1 MKLRGGDASVEMLTG
16 DKRSHGSIAKRLLQ
30 SGFDVNS
37 LRTND
42 TLLYDE
48 WKELDGAVLD
58 SFQNR
63 IVGVA
68 DLLSRNLVYDVK
80 KGLAATVLSFQDAS
94 DINAAD
100 MTMDGVNHGQRD
112 RQEYNINYL
121 PLPIIHKDFGFSI
134 REIQESRNGTRPL
147 DTSMAELCARKVAE
161 KAEDLLFNGS
171 SSYTYGGGTIYGY
184 TDFTNRNTFTIQSGG
199 WDGATGEQIVADVI
213 DMKQASI
220 NDRCYGP
227 WVLYIPTDF
236 ESKMDSDFKA
246 NSDKTVRQRI
256 LEIGGIQDVK
266 VADTLT
272 ASNVVLVQMQSN
284 TARIVQ
290 GLGLKTVQWDIEGG
304 MFVNF
309 KVMAII
315 VPQIRS
321 DQSERCGI
329 VHGT

>member
-1 MKLRGGDASVEMLTG
+1 MIRGDANVEMLTG
-16 DKRSHGSIAKRLLQ
+16 DKRSHGTIAKKLLQ
-30 SGFDVNS
+30 SNFNVNS

-48 WKELDGAVLD
+48 WKELDIAVLD
-58 SFQNR
+58 AFQTR
-63 IVGVA
+63 LTGVA
-68 DLLSRNLVYDVK
+68 DLLSRGLIYDVK

-94 DINAAD
+94 DVNAAD
-100 MTMDGVNHGQRD
+100 MTMDGVNRGKRD
-112 RQEYNINYL
+112 RQEYGINYL
-121 PLPIIHKDFGFSI
+121 PLPIIHKDFSFSI

-199 WDGATGEQIVADVI
+199 WDGATGEQIIQDVI

-227 WVLYIPTDF
+227 WVLYISTDF
-236 ESKMDSDFKA
+236 EGIMDNDFKS
-246 NSDKTVRQRI
+246 NSDKTIRARI

-266 VADTLT
+266 VSDTLT
-272 ASNVVLVQMQSN
+272 ASNVVLVQMRN
-284 TARIVQ
+284 DTARIVQ
-290 GLGLKTVQWDIEGG
+290 GLGLKTVQWDVEGG
-304 MFVNF
+304 MAVNF

-315 VPQIRS
+315 VPQIRA
-321 DQSERCGI
+321 DQTGKCGI
-329 VHGT
+329 VHGS

>member
-1 MKLRGGDASVEMLTG
+1 MPRGGDAGIEMLTS
-16 DKRSHGSIAKRLLQ
+16 DKRSHGNIAKRLL
-30 SGFDVNS
+30 SSNFDVNA

-58 SFQNR
+58 AFQTR
-63 IVGVA
+63 LIGVS
-68 DLLSRNLVYDVK
+68 DLLSRGLVYNVK
-80 KGLAATVLSFQDAS
+80 KGLAATVLGFQNAS
-94 DINAAD
+94 DVNAAD
-100 MTMDGVNHGQRD
+100 MTMDGVNRGQRD
-112 RQEYNINYL
+112 RQEYDIAYL
-121 PLPIIHKDFGFSI
+121 PLPIIHKDFSFSI

-184 TDFTNRNTFTIQSGG
+184 TDYTDRNTFSIQSGG
-199 WDGATGEQIVADVI
+199 WDGATGEQIVQDVI

-227 WVLYIPTDF
+227 WVLYISTNF
-236 ESKMDSDFKA
+236 EGIMDTDFKA

-266 VADTLT
+266 VSDTLT

-290 GLGLKTVQWDIEGG
+290 GLGLKTVQWDVEGG
-304 MFVNF
+304 MAVNF

-315 VPQIRS
+315 VPQIRG
-321 DQSERCGI
+321 DQTGKCGI
-329 VHGT
+329 VHGS